1 MEIVTKPRM
10 SSPGTGTQH
19 LPIRTFMSSYPSTIT
34 KSDFESSLI
43 SGEYRSSSTDISP
56 GNTILLILLL
66 IELIPVL
73 PLPRFWYN
81 VSKLGNFKS
90 FNSSSIN

>member
-1 MEIVTKPRM
+1 
-10 SSPGTGTQH
+10 
-19 LPIRTFMSSYPSTIT
+19 MSSYPSTIT